1 MVFHDGEAYWL
12 RVTNLVQ
19 TVKGKA
25 SMVGVSLMR
34 NALCWSS
41 APFPRSSLRHEVL
54 PLGQGARGAKF
65 VGRAVDEVTFLV
77 KVVVDR
83 AVYLGDFLATSS
95 A

>member
-54 PLGQGARGAKF
+54 PLGQGGLVTELVHGRRVGSEPIGDDGFGHGRGA
-65 VGRAVDEVTFLV
+65 
-77 KVVVDR
+77 
-83 AVYLGDFLATSS
+83 S
-95 A
+95 ALCA